1 MLNRAL
7 FNISAKCYLFS
18 ILIWQEWTKSQTK
31 VVIHGYLVPT
41 QVRISTDPGS
51 LKEDVV
57 YSVKTLIQNLV
68 GSTRENHFYSP
79 LAIPSLDN

>member
-7 FNISAKCYLFS
+7 FNISPKCYLFS
-18 ILIWQEWTKSQTK
+18 ILIWREWTKSQTK
-31 VVIHGYLVPT
+31 VVILGNLVPT

-57 YSVKTLIQNLV
+57 YSVQTLIRNLS
-68 GSTRENHFYSP
+68 GIYQGEP
-79 LAIPSLDN
+79 CI